1 MTKEEK
7 FKNKSIKKKVND
19 AFNMIFRLY
28 FATVALASLGLILL
42 AVVPDAFRIPVLVIC
57 IVIMLTIVVVSV
69 TLTGR
74 ESKWLIYYIVKPIRE
89 LKDVAEHLSHGELHE
104 KVTYQSEDE
113 IGELA
118 NQFRNMEDTLQ
129 KIVGDLQNILKEFA
143 QGNYTVHS

>member
-57 IVIMLTIVVVSV
+57 IVIMLTIQVVNLLYCKTNPGIKRCSRASFPWRI
-69 TLTGR
+69 T
-74 ESKWLIYYIVKPIRE
+74 
-89 LKDVAEHLSHGELHE
+89 
-104 KVTYQSEDE
+104 
-113 IGELA
+113 
-118 NQFRNMEDTLQ
+118 
-129 KIVGDLQNILKEFA
+129 
-143 QGNYTVHS
+143 

>member
-74 ESKWLIYYIVKPIRE
+74 NPS
-89 LKDVAEHLSHGELHE
+89 G
-104 KVTYQSEDE
+104 
-113 IGELA
+113 
-118 NQFRNMEDTLQ
+118 
-129 KIVGDLQNILKEFA
+129 
-143 QGNYTVHS
+143 

>member
-57 IVIMLTIVVVSV
+57 IVITVSYTHLDV
-69 TLTGR
+69 YKRQGQPVSFGTLCPQCLRLLNGEKAR
-74 ESKWLIYYIVKPIRE
+74 MIGFSKPE
-89 LKDVAEHLSHGELHE
+89 EGEE
-104 KVTYQSEDE
+104 
-113 IGELA
+113 GEMRFLDGE
-118 NQFRNMEDTLQ
+118 R
-129 KIVGDLQNILKEFA
+129 K
-143 QGNYTVHS
+143 